1 MCRLWL
7 RGCFYF
13 IQYLPDIRLY
23 QSITI
28 SSGFVCNRKPNAI
41 WKNESRTFNNWIR
54 AQFQCHY
61 KKLSNHF
68 CRCHLYHTKYIELSA
83 RQQIAVHLAEKH
95 AVAKLLSSERH
106 SEPPGL
112 SQKILTQTRHIIK
125 YNRHAIISTFSTDSG
140 TTSVFLKI
148 ATGRTVSCLHL
159 ETNSL

>member
-1 MCRLWL
+1 LCRLWL
-7 RGCFYF
+7 RGCIYF
-13 IQYLPDIRLY
+13 IQSLPDIWLY

-28 SSGFVCNRKPNAI
+28 FSDFVCNRKFNAVQ
-41 WKNESRTFNNWIR
+41 KDKSRIFNKWIR
-54 AQFQCHY
+54 AQFQCHC

-112 SQKILTQTRHIIK
+112 SQKILTQIRHIIK
-125 YNRHAIISTFSTDSG
+125 YNRHAIIPTFCTLIQAPQLFYLNYPPVEWWG
-140 TTSVFLKI
+140 IYT
-148 ATGRTVSCLHL
+148 
-159 ETNSL
+159 